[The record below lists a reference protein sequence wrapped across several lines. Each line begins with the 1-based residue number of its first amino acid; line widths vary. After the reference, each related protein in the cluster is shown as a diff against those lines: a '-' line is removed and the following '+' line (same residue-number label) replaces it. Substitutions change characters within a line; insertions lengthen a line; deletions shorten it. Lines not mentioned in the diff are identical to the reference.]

1 MEVLWESEPGAHA
14 KIMERLYDYPVECTN
29 CGYLGKD
36 SADQFC
42 CTALIP
48 PCGGEW
54 ENEK

>member
-1 MEVLWESEPGAHA
+1 MKVLWESEPGAHA
-14 KIMERLYDYPVECTN
+14 KIMERLYEYPVECTN

-54 ENEK
+54 EKDK